1 MNEILSTV
9 GDVGLLV
16 LFGLVSMVGLL
27 LIPLGLG
34 GTVVILV
41 ATILFD
47 LVYGFDVIGLP
58 LLGVFAGLVALGEVL
73 EAILG
78 SVVAVRYGAGR
89 WGVFASFAGGILGAA
104 LGSGVVPVI
113 GTLIGSFVGAFAG
126 AVGAEWAVRRDRPD
140 GFQEGL
146 RAGVGTFVGKVGAV
160 ALKVAIGITM
170 VSVTF
175 VRAVG

>member
-1 MNEILSTV
+1 MTEILATI

-16 LFGLVSMVGLL
+16 VLGVVYLVGLL

-41 ATILFD
+41 GTILFD

-58 LLGVFAGLVALGEVL
+58 LLGVFAGLVALGEIL

-78 SVVAVRYGAGR
+78 SLVAVRYGAGR
-89 WGVFASFAGGILGAA
+89 WGVIASFAGGILGAA

-113 GTLIGSFVGAFAG
+113 GTLIGSFVGAFLG
-126 AVGAEWAVRRDRPD
+126 AVGAEWAVRRDRPE

-160 ALKVAIGITM
+160 AVKVAIGVTM
-170 VSVTF
+170 VTVTF
-175 VRAVG
+175 ARAIG